1 MATYQKRGAK
11 KSISKQNVD
20 NAQQQEESTT
30 AEVFES
36 LDVQASRTEEFV
48 AKNQNLIL
56 SAIGAITVVVLG
68 YLAYDTYVMTPQKAS
83 AVSELNQAQYYFN
96 LAVNQDDAD
105 MLYQRAI
112 EGGQG
117 KYGFQDIIDNYGG
130 TPAAALAQYSSG
142 MAYLN
147 LKEYQKAIDYLE
159 QFSADDVL
167 LSALAKGAIGDA
179 HAALGNNEKALASYK
194 AAIGQSDNSFTTP
207 KYLFKAG
214 LLSSS
219 LGQNKDAL
227 DYFKRIEEEYPDA
240 VEARQIGIQIGR
252 LAIQ

>member
-1 MATYQKRGAK
+1 
-11 KSISKQNVD
+11 
-20 NAQQQEESTT
+20 
-30 AEVFES
+30 
-36 LDVQASRTEEFV
+36 
-48 AKNQNLIL
+48 
-56 SAIGAITVVVLG
+56 
-68 YLAYDTYVMTPQKAS
+68 
-83 AVSELNQAQYYFN
+83 
-96 LAVNQDDAD
+96 
-105 MLYQRAI
+105 
-112 EGGQG
+112 
-117 KYGFQDIIDNYGG
+117 
-130 TPAAALAQYSSG
+130 